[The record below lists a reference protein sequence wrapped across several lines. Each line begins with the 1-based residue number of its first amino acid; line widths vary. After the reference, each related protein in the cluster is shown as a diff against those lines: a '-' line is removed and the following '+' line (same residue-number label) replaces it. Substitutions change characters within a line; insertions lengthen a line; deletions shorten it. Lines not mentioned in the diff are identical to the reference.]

1 MRKTL
6 ILCFIH
12 GFKGGEST
20 FGDNYSFVE
29 DLRAAV
35 TRELPGITIK
45 VLVYPKYETRGD
57 LGEAVSRFRS
67 WLQDKIIDY
76 EVAMGTASPTVEPS
90 VRTILIGHS
99 MGGIVAAETVMG
111 LAAERPIYTEDGID
125 KSGGGPTFN
134 HLMFPRIQ
142 GVLAFDTPYLGIA
155 PGVVAYGAEGHYQ
168 TAQSAFSQLGSLWKM
183 AGGGGEDTAAAA
195 SAASALTKATP
206 AKIDDGGGWGWGK
219 IAMYGA
225 AASAVAAGG
234 AAAWMNREHI
244 STGWSW
250 VSSHLEFVGC
260 LARPEALKQRV
271 AYMVKLSSEL
281 NVGFANLY
289 TRLGKGAENKS
300 VSMVGTVLGKDRTFC
315 VLPNKQPS
323 GLWIEAVNDAVADE
337 TTAHISMFEAK
348 KNPAYGKLLQDSTGL
363 IGSWVRR
370 DWSDGS
376 HEPRSRSQQSQQ
388 SQQSRQLQK
397 LR

>member
-29 DLRAAV
+29 DLRSAV
-35 TRELPGITIK
+35 ARELPDISIK
-45 VLVYPKYETRGD
+45 VLVYPKYDTRGD
-57 LGEAVSRFRS
+57 LGDAVSRFRT
-67 WLQDKIIDY
+67 WLEDKIIDY
-76 EVAMGTASPTVEPS
+76 EVAKGTASPTVEPS
-90 VRTILIGHS
+90 IRTVLIGHS

-111 LAAERPIYTEDGID
+111 LASEKPIYTEDGID
-125 KSGGGPTFN
+125 KSGGRPTFN
-134 HLMFPRIQ
+134 SLMFPRIQ

-168 TAQSAFSQLGSLWKM
+168 TAQSALAQIGSVWKM
-183 AGGGGEDTAAAA
+183 VGGGGGGEAPVA
-195 SAASALTKATP
+195 SAASALTTKTP
-206 AKIDDGGGWGWGK
+206 ATNDGGWGWGK

-225 AASAVAAGG
+225 AASAVAAGS
-234 AAAWMNREHI
+234 AAAWMNRDHI
-244 STGWSW
+244 STGWTW

-271 AYMVKLSSEL
+271 TYMVKLSSEL

-289 TRLGKGAENKS
+289 TRLGKGAESKT

-315 VLPNKQPS
+315 VVPSKQPA
-323 GLWIEAVNDAVADE
+323 GNWIEAINDMAADE
-337 TTAHISMFEAK
+337 TTAHITMFEPK
-348 KNPAYGKLLQDSTGL
+348 NNPAYGKLLQDSKNL
-363 IGSWVRR
+363 IASWVQR
-370 DWSDGS
+370 DWNEGG
-376 HEPRSRSQQSQQ
+376 HETRSR
-388 SQQSRQLQK
+388 SRQLQQ

>member
-29 DLRAAV
+29 DLRTAV
-35 TRELPGITIK
+35 SRELPGITVK
-45 VLVYPKYETRGD
+45 VLVYPRYETRGD
-57 LGEAVSRFRS
+57 LGEAVSKFRG
-67 WLQDKIIDY
+67 WLENKVIDY
-76 EVAMGTASPTVEPS
+76 EVAMGTPSPTVEPS

-111 LAAERPIYTEDGID
+111 LASDKPIYTEDGID
-125 KSGGGPTFN
+125 KSGGGPAFN

-168 TAQSAFSQLGSLWKM
+168 TAQSALSSLSSLWRM
-183 AGGGGEDTAAAA
+183 AGGGGDDASAAA
-195 SAASALTKATP
+195 SAASALTKTTP
-206 AKIDDGGGWGWGK
+206 AKNDEGGGWGWGK

-225 AASAVAAGG
+225 AAGAMAAGG

-244 STGWSW
+244 STGWTW

-271 AYMVKLSSEL
+271 AYMAKLSSEL
-281 NVGFANLY
+281 DVGFANLY
-289 TRLGKGAENKS
+289 TRLGKGAESKT

-315 VLPNKQPS
+315 VVPSKQPS
-323 GLWIEAVNDAVADE
+323 GRWIEAVNDAVADE
-337 TTAHISMFEAK
+337 TTAHISMFEAN
-348 KNPAYGKLLQDSTGL
+348 KNPAYEKLLRDSAGL
-363 IGSWVRR
+363 IAAWVNKGWPEGSR
-370 DWSDGS
+370 D
-376 HEPRSRSQQSQQ
+376 PRSRSRSSQQ
-388 SQQSRQLQK
+388 SQPLKQL
-397 LR
+397 R

>member
-35 TRELPGITIK
+35 MRELPGIAVK

-111 LAAERPIYTEDGID
+111 LASERPIYTEDGID

-168 TAQSAFSQLGSLWKM
+168 TAQSALAQLGSVWKM
-183 AGGGGEDTAAAA
+183 VGGGGDDAAAAA
-195 SAASALTKATP
+195 STASALAKTAP
-206 AKIDDGGGWGWGK
+206 AKSDEGGWGWGK
-219 IAMYGA
+219 LAMYGA

-244 STGWSW
+244 STGWTW

-289 TRLGKGAENKS
+289 TRLGKGAESKTI
-300 VSMVGTVLGKDRTFC
+300 SMVGTVLGKDRTFC
-315 VLPNKQPS
+315 VVPNNKQQS
-323 GLWIEAVNDAVADE
+323 GLWIEAVNDSVADE

-348 KNPAYGKLLQDSTGL
+348 KNPAYDKLLQDSTGL

-388 SQQSRQLQK
+388 SRQLKQ

>member
-20 FGDNYSFVE
+20 FGNNYSFVE
-29 DLRAAV
+29 DLRRV
-35 TRELPGITIK
+35 VGKELPDLTVK

-67 WLQDKIIDY
+67 WLEEKVIDY
-76 EVAMGTASPTVEPS
+76 EVARGTASPTVEPS
-90 VRTILIGHS
+90 VRIILIGHS

-111 LAAERPIYTEDGID
+111 LASEKPIYTEDGID
-125 KSGGGPTFN
+125 KSGSGLAFN
-134 HLMFPRIQ
+134 SLMFPRIQ

-168 TAQSAFSQLGSLWKM
+168 SAQSALAQLGSVWKM
-183 AGGGGEDTAAAA
+183 VGGGGGDDAAAAAA
-195 SAASALTKATP
+195 SASSALTTTP
-206 AKIDDGGGWGWGK
+206 AKVDSGGWGWGK

-225 AASAVAAGG
+225 AAGAVAAGS
-234 AAAWMNREHI
+234 AAAWMNRDHI

-271 AYMVKLSSEL
+271 GYMVKLSSEL

-289 TRLGKGAENKS
+289 TRLGKGAENKT

-315 VLPNKQPS
+315 VVPSKQPS
-323 GLWIEAVNDAVADE
+323 GKWIEAINDKAADE
-337 TTAHISMFEAK
+337 TTAHITMFEPEN
-348 KNPAYGKLLQDSTGL
+348 NPAYEKLLQDSKGL
-363 IGSWVRR
+363 IASWVQKGWH
-370 DWSDGS
+370 DAS
-376 HEPRSRSQQSQQ
+376 HEPRSRSQQ
-388 SQQSRQLQK
+388 QLQ
-397 LR
+397 RVR